1 MVRFTLIAVTLTAL
15 ALAMPGLTA
24 PAAAQDRAKAKPVA
38 SDMSAQ
44 SRTVVVRQR
53 PRIRVQPRY
62 YPRRNYVTLYPLP
75 YDEIAYPGPN
85 AMRQCVSRLIPE
97 NRPSGTVI
105 VPRMWCRWVPR

>member
-1 MVRFTLIAVTLTAL
+1 MVRFTLIAVTLAAL

-44 SRTVVVRQR
+44 SRTVVRQR

-85 AMRQCVSRLIPE
+85 AARQCVSRLIPE
-97 NRPSGTVI
+97 TRPSGTVI
-105 VPRMWCRWVPR
+105 VPRTWCRWVPR

>member
-1 MVRFTLIAVTLTAL
+1 MVRFAP
-15 ALAMPGLTA
+15 LAMAFAALTLMTQGTA

-44 SRTVVVRQR
+44 SRTVVRQR
-53 PRIRVQPRY
+53 PRIRVQPHY

-85 AMRQCVSRLIPE
+85 AARQCVSRLIPE
-97 NRPSGTVI
+97 YRPSGTVI
-105 VPRMWCRWVPR
+105 VPRTWCRWVPR

>member
-1 MVRFTLIAVTLTAL
+1 MVRFAPLAIAFAALTLMTQ
-15 ALAMPGLTA
+15 GTA
-24 PAAAQDRAKAKPVA
+24 PAAAQDRAKPAA

-85 AMRQCVSRLIPE
+85 AARQCVSRLIPE
-97 NRPSGTVI
+97 SRPSGTVI